1 MIEHQRN
8 GFRNRFRVYQPNL
21 NMSEFLNLSFGYS
34 HFNVDLSL
42 NVIYSNLKFIRLLKY
57 F

>member
-8 GFRNRFRVYQPNL
+8 GFRNRFRIYQTNL
-21 NMSEFLNLSFGYS
+21 NMSEFLNLSFAHY
-34 HFNVDLSL
+34 HLNVDLSL
-42 NVIYSNLKFIRLLKY
+42 NVIYNNLEFIRLSKY